1 MSEARQERRNEK
13 IAERIRRIVTEHIRE
28 MTFTRGVVVAVSCV
42 ALAHGG
48 ELANV
53 AILVYPASEAHAVLA
68 QLKRDE
74 TILNRR
80 LFTALRMKH
89 VPRVL
94 FALDAEEMHRRRIE
108 AILKEEKNAQ
118 AAW

>member
-28 MTFTRGVVVAVSCV
+28 MTFTRGVVVAVSRV

-53 AILVYPASEAHAVLA
+53 AILVYPASESFCPRKRKCRDDRVLA
-68 QLKRDE
+68 WLSCR
-74 TILNRR
+74 
-80 LFTALRMKH
+80 
-89 VPRVL
+89 
-94 FALDAEEMHRRRIE
+94 
-108 AILKEEKNAQ
+108 
-118 AAW
+118 